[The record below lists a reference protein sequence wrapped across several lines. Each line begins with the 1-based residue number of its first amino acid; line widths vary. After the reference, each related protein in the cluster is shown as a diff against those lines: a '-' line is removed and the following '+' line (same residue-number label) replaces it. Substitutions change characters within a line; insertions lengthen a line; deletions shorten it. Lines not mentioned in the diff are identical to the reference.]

1 MDRSWL
7 GHYMGEAAG
16 VFLIVLFGDAVVF
29 AAVLMGAGPDLMTIG
44 LGWGVAVGLA
54 VWANATISGAHFNPG
69 VTLVMAWRRNFP
81 WKHVLP
87 YMIFQTF
94 GGLVAAA
101 LLQLVYSGMINHKLA
116 SLGLLKGAP
125 GSQLVGMIFAPVTPN
140 PGLVGIGP
148 ASLATK
154 LHVADGWSQI
164 ALWQGF
170 VGEFFATALLVIFI
184 LVLLEQ
190 RNTFGPVGWFFPAAL
205 GLAVMMLVVFEAGPS
220 MVSLNAA
227 RDFGPRL
234 FMWFMGWGKIAF
246 PGPRGDWWVTTIGP
260 TLGALAGGGFY
271 DFVMLRWFPRGA
283 QETPAGRRP
292 ETDEG
297 ADLPRPAL

>member
-7 GHYMGEAAG
+7 GHYWGEAAG

-29 AAVLMGAGPDLMTIG
+29 AAVLLGAGPDLMTIG

-69 VTLVMAWRRNFP
+69 VTLVMAWRRKFP

-101 LLQLVYSGMINHKLA
+101 LLQMVYSGVINQKLA
-116 SLGLLKGAP
+116 NLGLVKGAP

-148 ASLATK
+148 ASLAAK

-170 VGEFFATALLVIFI
+170 VGEFVATGLLIIFI

-190 RNTFGPVGWFFPAAL
+190 RNTFGPAAWFFPFGL

-260 TLGALAGGGFY
+260 TLGALAGGAFY
-271 DFVMLRWFPRGA
+271 DFVMLSWFPK
-283 QETPAGRRP
+283 TPKEVPPGRHEEEP
-292 ETDEG
+292 FVEH
-297 ADLPRPAL
+297 PV